1 MTPTDPVDLDIA
13 AAIPSPVLALL
24 DGLHE
29 AGHAA
34 YVVGGSLRD
43 VLLGRSAVD
52 WDLATDARP
61 DRIQA
66 LFPGSLYENA
76 FGTVTVRAGDGSAI
90 EVTTFRSD
98 VAYND
103 FRRPERVEF
112 GSRIEDDLARRDFTC
127 NALAWGRP
135 AGAADGEPA
144 LIDPF
149 GGRLD
154 VTRRTIRAV
163 GDPATRFAED
173 ALRMLRAVRFAAV
186 LRFTIEPGT
195 LEAIGRQASLAAH
208 LSGERISAELERLLA
223 AERPSVG
230 LRLAM
235 DTGLV
240 AIVAPLLALQ
250 PGVAQNKVPG
260 EDLWDHTVRSVD
272 AAAAADRS
280 AVVRLAVLL
289 HDIGKPATAA
299 DGHFYGHET
308 VGADLAADLLRAWHA
323 QRDTIER
330 VCRLIRH
337 HMFSYDGA
345 WSDAAI
351 RRFIAK
357 VGPASLDDLF
367 ALREADNVG
376 SGVPADAGGLS
387 ELRSRIAD
395 QLAADVAL
403 DRSGLAIDGDGLIT
417 ELGLEPGPIVGR
429 VLEELVDRVIAD
441 PSLNERGRLIVLA
454 RGIADRSATPS
465 RDGGD
470 RTDLSVGTSRS
481 EDR

>member
-1 MTPTDPVDLDIA
+1 MTPTDPADPDIA
-13 AAIPSPVLALL
+13 AAIPRQVLAIL
-24 DGLHE
+24 DQLRE

-43 VLLGRSAVD
+43 VILDRPAVD
-52 WDLATDARP
+52 WDLTTDARP

-66 LFPGSLYENA
+66 LFPGALYENA
-76 FGTVTVRAGDGSAI
+76 FGTVTVRAGDGSNVQ
-90 EVTTFRSD
+90 VTTFRSD
-98 VAYND
+98 IAYKD

-112 GSRIEDDLARRDFTC
+112 GSSVEQDLARRDFTC
-127 NALAWGRP
+127 NAIAWGWP
-135 AGAADGEPA
+135 VGDADGEPT

-154 VTRRTIRAV
+154 VSRRILRAV
-163 GDPATRFAED
+163 GDPGARFAED

-186 LRFTIEPGT
+186 LGFTIEPAT
-195 LEAIGRQASLAAH
+195 LDAIRRQASLAGH
-208 LSGERISAELERLLA
+208 LSGERISAEFDRLLA
-223 AERPSVG
+223 ADRPSIG

-235 DTGLV
+235 DTGLLTV
-240 AIVAPLLALQ
+240 VAPLLALQ
-250 PGVAQNKVPG
+250 PGVAQNKAPD
-260 EDLWDHTVRSVD
+260 EDLWDHTLRSVD

-280 AVVRLAVLL
+280 SVVRLAVLL

-308 VGADLAADLLRAWHA
+308 VGADLAADLLRGWHA
-323 QRDTIER
+323 QRETIDR

-403 DRSGLAIDGDGLIT
+403 DRSGLAIDGDGLLT

-441 PSLNERGRLIVLA
+441 PSLNERGRLLVLA
-454 RGIADRSATPS
+454 RGIAE
-465 RDGGD
+465 
-470 RTDLSVGTSRS
+470 TSRS

>member
-1 MTPTDPVDLDIA
+1 MTPTDPADPDIA
-13 AAIPSPVLALL
+13 AAIPRQVLAIL
-24 DGLHE
+24 DQLRE

-43 VLLGRSAVD
+43 VILDRPAVD

-66 LFPGSLYENA
+66 LFPGALYENA
-76 FGTVTVRAGDGSAI
+76 FGTVTVRAGDGSNVQ
-90 EVTTFRSD
+90 VTTFRSD
-98 VAYND
+98 IAYND

-112 GSRIEDDLARRDFTC
+112 GTSVEEDLARRDFTC
-127 NALAWGRP
+127 NAIAWGWP
-135 AGAADGEPA
+135 VGGADGEPT

-154 VTRRTIRAV
+154 VSRRILRAV
-163 GDPATRFAED
+163 GDPTARFAED

-186 LRFTIEPGT
+186 LGFTIEPAT
-195 LEAIGRQASLAAH
+195 VDAIRRQASLAGH
-208 LSGERISAELERLLA
+208 LSGERISAEFDRLLA
-223 AERPSVG
+223 ADQPSVG

-235 DTGLV
+235 DTGLLAV
-240 AIVAPLLALQ
+240 VAPLLALQ
-250 PGVAQNKVPG
+250 PGVAQNKAPG
-260 EDLWDHTVRSVD
+260 EDLWDHTLRSVD
-272 AAAAADRS
+272 AAAVADRS
-280 AVVRLAVLL
+280 SIVRLAALL

-299 DGHFYGHET
+299 DGHFYRHET
-308 VGADLAADLLRAWHA
+308 VGADLAADLLRGWHA
-323 QRDTIER
+323 QRETIDR

-403 DRSGLAIDGDGLIT
+403 DRSGLAIDGDGLLT

-441 PSLNERGRLIVLA
+441 PSLNERGRLLVLA
-454 RGIADRSATPS
+454 RGIAERSATPS
-465 RDGGD
+465 RDGQ
-470 RTDLSVGTSRS
+470 R
-481 EDR
+481 

>member
-1 MTPTDPVDLDIA
+1 MTPTDPADPDLA
-13 AAIPSPVLALL
+13 AAIPRPVLDLL
-24 DGLHE
+24 DRLQE

-43 VLLGRSAVD
+43 VLLGRPAVD
-52 WDLATDARP
+52 WDLSTDARP
-61 DRIQA
+61 DRIQE
-66 LFPGSLYENA
+66 LFPGALYENA
-76 FGTVTVRAGDGSAI
+76 FGTVTVGAGDGSAVQ
-90 EVTTFRSD
+90 VTTFRSD
-98 VAYND
+98 IDYSD

-112 GSRIEDDLARRDFTC
+112 GTTIEDDLARRDFTC

-135 AGAADGEPA
+135 AGTVDGGPT

-154 VTRRTIRAV
+154 VARRTIRAV
-163 GDPATRFAED
+163 GDPAARFSED

-186 LRFTIEPGT
+186 LGFTIEPAT
-195 LEAIGRQASLAAH
+195 LEAIRREASLADH

-235 DTGLV
+235 DTGLLAV
-240 AIVAPLLALQ
+240 VAPLLALQ
-250 PGVAQNKVPG
+250 SGVPQNKVPG

-280 AVVRLAVLL
+280 SIVRLAVLL
-289 HDIGKPATAA
+289 HDVGKPATAA

-308 VGADLAADLLRAWHA
+308 VGADLAAELLRGWHA
-323 QRDTIER
+323 QRETIDR
-330 VCRLIRH
+330 VCRLIRL

-403 DRSGLAIDGDGLIT
+403 DRSGLAIDGDELLT

-441 PSLNERGRLIVLA
+441 PSLNERGRLLVLA
-454 RGIADRSATPS
+454 RGIAERSATPS
-465 RDGGD
+465 RDGAGTTD
-470 RTDLSVGTSRS
+470 RSVGTSRS